1 MLILSY
7 LILSYLNH
15 TNEIS
20 EHAKWYMKI
29 THNEN
34 VNGDVVNKTEV
45 TEIKIFLYDAIFFAN
60 KIIFDNSLS

>member
-1 MLILSY
+1 MLILSH

-29 THNEN
+29 KNNEN
-34 VNGDVVNKTEV
+34 VNEDVMNKTEV
-45 TEIKIFLYDAIFFAN
+45 KEI
-60 KIIFDNSLS
+60 